1 MKLKF
6 QRERRTR
13 IVFQNQKGNPKA
25 PNFQENLLAFQL
37 RTAGNYG
44 ASSKVELGFYGTFN
58 GSAEGRCK
66 KKKRERGRKVI
77 LNQGRIENPV
87 KSR

>member
-13 IVFQNQKGNPKA
+13 IVFQKQKGKAKA

-37 RTAGNYG
+37 RTVGNYG
-44 ASSKVELGFYGTFN
+44 TSSKVELGFYGTFN

-66 KKKRERGRKVI
+66 KKKGKEAEK
-77 LNQGRIENPV
+77 LF
-87 KSR
+87 